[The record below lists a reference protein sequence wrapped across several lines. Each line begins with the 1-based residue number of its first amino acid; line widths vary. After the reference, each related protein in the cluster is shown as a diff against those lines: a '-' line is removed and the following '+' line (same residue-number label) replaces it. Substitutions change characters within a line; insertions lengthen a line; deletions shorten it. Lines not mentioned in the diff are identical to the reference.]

1 MNSSIIDCFQKLIH
15 KTSNDLKSSNS
26 MTLKFKLASYRKTLE
41 LVKSLKF
48 DITNTDQIK
57 DIKGV
62 GKTTIE
68 KINEILETGTLKQ
81 ILEINETMLTKSK
94 DIADLQKITGIGPA
108 KAQKLY
114 DLNIT
119 LKRLLELNFNS
130 LTDDDTYIIDELTH
144 HQLLG
149 VKYYHDLEQ
158 RIPYAEIQE
167 TEKYLNKLLKAYDS
181 KLHMIICGSYRR
193 KKETSGDI
201 DILLYHDDVNDETDA
216 HKSNYLTEFLELLI
230 SKKFLT
236 DHLTAITN
244 PTKYMGFGKYKKYNR
259 RIDIRLVPTKSI
271 GSAMLYFT
279 GSGEFNKSMR
289 TYALKKGYTINEY
302 GIYKLKA
309 DGTKGVRIK
318 TESEDDIFKVIKLDY
333 VEPEDR
339 LPSYEFK
346 L

>member
-15 KTSNDLKSSNS
+15 KTSNDLKSSKS
-26 MTLKFKLASYRKTLE
+26 MSLKFKLSSYRKTLA

-48 DITNTDQIK
+48 EITHTDQIK

-81 ILEINETMLTKSK
+81 IESLNETMLIKSK
-94 DIADLQKITGIGPA
+94 DLADLQKITGIGPA

-114 DLNIT
+114 DLNIN
-119 LKRLLELNFNS
+119 LKKLLELNFNS
-130 LTDDDTYIIDELTH
+130 LTEKDATIIEMLTH

-158 RIPYAEIQE
+158 RIPYKEIQA
-167 TEKYLNKLLKAYDS
+167 TEKYLNKLLKAYDP

-201 DILLYHDDVNDETDA
+201 DILLYHDEVNDETDA

-230 SKKFLT
+230 SKKFIT

-259 RIDIRLVPTKSI
+259 RVDIRLIPTKSI

-289 TYALKKGYTINEY
+289 TYALKQGYTINEY

-309 DGTKGVRIK
+309 GGSKGFRIK
-318 TESEDDIFKVIKLDY
+318 TGEEGDIFNVLKLEY

-339 LPSYEFK
+339 LPTYEFT
-346 L
+346 

>member
-15 KTSNDLKSSNS
+15 KTSNDLKSSKS
-26 MTLKFKLASYRKTLE
+26 MSLKFKLASYRKTLA

-48 DITNTDQIK
+48 EITHSDQIK

-62 GKTTIE
+62 GKTTIV

-81 ILEINETMLTKSK
+81 IESLNETMLTKSQE
-94 DIADLQKITGIGPA
+94 ISDLQEITGIGPA

-114 DLNIT
+114 DLNIN

-130 LTDDDTYIIDELTH
+130 LTEEDATIIEMLTH

-149 VKYYHDLEQ
+149 IKYYHDLEQ
-158 RIPYAEIQE
+158 RIPYKEIQS
-167 TEKYLNKLLKAYDS
+167 TEKYLNKILKAYNS

-201 DILLYHDDVNDETDA
+201 DILLYHDEVTDETDA

-244 PTKYMGFGKYKKYNR
+244 PTKYMGFGKYKKFNR
-259 RIDIRLVPTKSI
+259 RIDIRLIPTKSQ

-289 TYALKKGYTINEY
+289 TYALKQGYTINEY

-309 DGTKGVRIK
+309 DGSKGFRIK
-318 TESEDDIFKVIKLDY
+318 TGEEADIFNVLKLEY

-339 LPSYEFK
+339 LPTYEFK
-346 L
+346 

>member
-41 LVKSLKF
+41 LVTSLNF
-48 DITNTDQIK
+48 EITHTNQIK

-68 KINEILETGTLKQ
+68 KINEILDTGTLTQ
-81 ILEINETMLTKSK
+81 ILEINEQMLNKSK
-94 DIADLQKITGIGPA
+94 ELADLQKITGIGPA

-119 LKRLLELNFNS
+119 LSRLLDLNFNS
-130 LTDDDTYIIDELTH
+130 LTDDDTYIVEMLTH

-149 VKYYHDLEQ
+149 VKYFNDLEQ
-158 RIPYAEIQE
+158 RIPYAEIQA
-167 TEKYLNKLLKAYDS
+167 TEKYINKLLKVFDP

-193 KKETSGDI
+193 VKETSGDI
-201 DILLYHDDVNDETDA
+201 DILLYHDDVIDETDA
-216 HKSNYLTEFLELLI
+216 NKSNYLTDFLELLI
-230 SKKFLT
+230 SKKFIT

-244 PTKYMGFGKYKKYNR
+244 PTKYMGFGKYKKLNR
-259 RIDIRLVPTKSI
+259 RIDIRLVPSNSL

-289 TYALKKGYTINEY
+289 TYALKHGYTINEY
-302 GIYKLKA
+302 GIYKLKS

-318 TESEDDIFKVIKLDY
+318 TENESDIFKVLKLDY
-333 VEPEDR
+333 VEPHER
-339 LPSYEFK
+339 VSNYVF
-346 L
+346 

>member
-15 KTSNDLKSSNS
+15 KTSNDLKLSKS
-26 MTLKFKLASYRKTLE
+26 MTLKFKLASYRKTFD

-48 DITNTDQIK
+48 EITNTDQIK

-68 KINEILETGTLKQ
+68 KINEILETGSLKQ
-81 ILEINETMLTKSK
+81 IESLNETMLTKSK
-94 DIADLQKITGIGPA
+94 ELAELQKITGIGPS

-119 LKRLLELNFNS
+119 LNRLIELNFNS
-130 LTDDDTYIIDELTH
+130 LTDDDVPIIEMLTH

-149 VKYYHDLEQ
+149 VKYFHDLEE
-158 RIPYAEIQE
+158 RITYAEIQG
-167 TEKYLNKLLKAYDS
+167 TEKYINKLLKAFDP

-216 HKSNYLTEFLELLI
+216 NQSNYLTEFLELLI
-230 SKKFLT
+230 YKKFIT

-244 PTKYMGFGKYKKYNR
+244 PTKYMGFGKYKKFNR
-259 RIDIRLVPTKSI
+259 RIDIRLVPTKSL

-289 TYALKKGYTINEY
+289 TYALKQGYTINEY

-309 DGTKGVRIK
+309 DGTKGSRIK
-318 TESEDDIFKVIKLDY
+318 TNTEHDIFKLLKLDY
-333 VEPEDR
+333 VEPENR
-339 LPSYEFK
+339 LPTYIF
-346 L
+346 